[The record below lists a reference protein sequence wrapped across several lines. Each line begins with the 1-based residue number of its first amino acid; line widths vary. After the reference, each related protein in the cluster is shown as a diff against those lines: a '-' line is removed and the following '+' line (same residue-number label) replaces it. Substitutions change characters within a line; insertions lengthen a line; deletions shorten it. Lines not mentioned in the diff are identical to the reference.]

1 MQSSEDEEPD
11 GEPVKMEQPV
21 QNSEEEQDQ
30 GEAADTSHEEDAST
44 DSESEE
50 SLYLCTRAKC
60 RQVFDL
66 AKELKRHEKM
76 HNIK

>member
-50 SLYLCTRAKC
+50 SSYLCTRA
-60 RQVFDL
+60 QISASFWFSQG
-66 AKELKRHEKM
+66 AKKARE
-76 HNIK
+76 NA